1 IWQTESLPQKLET
14 LNKMTAEQNET
25 YEEKTGKLNKILA
38 RLDDPDTPIDT
49 LADDV
54 KQGTKLIKELE
65 AKLREV
71 ESEVESAFEELEDND
86 DSGGQ

>member
-1 IWQTESLPQKLET
+1 
-14 LNKMTAEQNET
+14 MTNERTET
-25 YEEKTGKLNKILA
+25 YEEKTAKLNQILA

-65 AKLREV
+65 AKLQEV
-71 ESEVESAFEELEDND
+71 ESEVETAFEELESNEEDAE
-86 DSGGQ
+86 

>member
-1 IWQTESLPQKLET
+1 
-14 LNKMTAEQNET
+14 MTIEPDET
-25 YEEKTGKLNKILA
+25 YEKKTAKLNQILA

-54 KQGTKLIKELE
+54 KHGTKLIKELE

-71 ESEVESAFEELEDND
+71 ESEVETAFEELVGND
-86 DSGGQ
+86 KNVE

>member
-1 IWQTESLPQKLET
+1 
-14 LNKMTAEQNET
+14 MTAEQNET

-71 ESEVESAFEELEDND
+71 ESEVESAFEELEDNYD
-86 DSGGQ
+86 NGEQ